1 MNWLA
6 IIALL
11 TGAFTLATALEP
23 KFRAW
28 SQRPRQA
35 EGLLAAVLGDSR
47 RLFANHFFIESDVY
61 LHRGYYPTIFDH
73 QDEPEGE
80 HANSPGAHQHDEH
93 GDDAASHFFGKPRN
107 WLDAFGRNF
116 YPNRHL
122 HPGEGDVSATE
133 AREVLP
139 WIRLAAELD
148 PQRVETYTV
157 GAYWLRKINKPQ
169 EALQFLREGLRLNPG
184 SAEILFELGRSYEDQ
199 HDIVRARNLWELALR
214 RWQEQQTGREK
225 PDHLLLSQIL
235 LDLARLE
242 VRENHRDRAVS
253 YLERLKTVSPSPD
266 QVQKRIDEV
275 KAGLP
280 LEAERK

>member
-1 MNWLA
+1 MHWLA
-6 IIALL
+6 LIALL

-23 KFRAW
+23 KLRAW

-35 EGLLAAVLGDSR
+35 EGLLASVLGDSR

-61 LHRGYYPTIFDH
+61 LHKGFYPTIFDQ
-73 QDEPEGE
+73 QDQPEDE
-80 HANSPGAHQHDEH
+80 HAHSPAAHEHDEH
-93 GDDAASHFFGKPRN
+93 GHDAASTFFGKPRN

-122 HPGEGDVSATE
+122 HPGEGEVSGAE
-133 AREVLP
+133 AREILP

-157 GAYWLRKINKPQ
+157 GAYWLRKMEKPQ

-184 SAEILFELGRSYEDQ
+184 SAEILFELGKGYQDKQETAL
-199 HDIVRARNLWELALR
+199 ARNLWELALR
-214 RWQEQQTGREK
+214 RWQEQPPGREK
-225 PDHLLLSQIL
+225 PENLLLAEIL
-235 LDLARLE
+235 LHLARLE
-242 VRENHRDRAVS
+242 VRENHRDQAVS
-253 YLERLKTVSPSPD
+253 YLERVKTVSPSPE

-280 LEAERK
+280 FEAGPK